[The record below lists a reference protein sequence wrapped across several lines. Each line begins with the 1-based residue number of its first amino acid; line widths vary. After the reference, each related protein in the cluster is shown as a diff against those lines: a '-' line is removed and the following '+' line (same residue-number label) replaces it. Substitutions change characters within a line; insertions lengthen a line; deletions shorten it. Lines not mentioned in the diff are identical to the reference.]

1 MLISKIHLPRRT
13 VLKALGATVGLPLLD
28 AMIPA
33 GTALGRTAAYGRPCM
48 SFIYFPHGAV
58 MEQWTPRG
66 EGGGLGE
73 LPSILAPLA
82 SFRKQLTVVSG
93 LENKSAIAPPVHA
106 ITPATWLSC
115 TTPQVGKESR
125 AGVTLDQ
132 VVAAKVKHDTRFDS
146 IQVATEAEG
155 GDGSSDSVYG
165 GGYAKTISVAAASTP
180 LPMEHDPRKLFLKLF
195 SPDEGHSNS
204 SLTPHAHE
212 FEHTVFTRR
221 GSVLDLVRQDA
232 ADLTGKLG
240 PRDRAVLEDYL
251 ANVRAI
257 ERRVQSFNP
266 PPTPGSA
273 AETRRNEAPTGFS
286 DHMDLMFDLIALSY
300 EANLT
305 RVASFMM
312 AAEVS
317 NQPYDF
323 IGISDSFHT
332 LSHHGNSPSK
342 LDKLAKV
349 QAYNT
354 ERFTR
359 FLNKLATTRD
369 GDGSLLDH
377 SLIVYGSNMSNSN
390 LHDHSDLP
398 IALLGGA
405 CGKLTGDR
413 HVRCADRTPLAN
425 LHVALLN
432 KVGIATD
439 AFADSTG
446 ALATI

>member
-33 GTALGRTAAYGRPCM
+33 GTALGRTAAAGRPCM

-58 MEQWTPRG
+58 MEHWTPRDD
-66 EGGGLGE
+66 EA

-82 SFRKQLTVVSG
+82 PFRKQLTVVSG

-115 TTPQVGKESR
+115 TVPQVGKESH
-125 AGVTLDQ
+125 AGVTVDQ
-132 VVAAKVKHDTRFDS
+132 VVASKLKQDTRFDS
-146 IQVATEAEG
+146 IQVATEAQGGEG
-155 GDGSSDSVYG
+155 STDGTYG
-165 GGYAKTISVAAASTP
+165 GTYAKTISVGAASTP
-180 LPMEHDPRKLFLKLF
+180 LPMEHDPRKVFQQLFG
-195 SPDEGHSNS
+195 PDD
-204 SLTPHAHE
+204 LTGAQGLGAKNPSATDL
-212 FEHTVFTRR
+212 EHVVFTRR

-232 ADLTGKLG
+232 TDLSRKLG
-240 PRDRAVLEDYL
+240 PSDRAVLEDYL

-257 ERRVQSFNP
+257 ERRVQSFTLP
-266 PPTPGSA
+266 PLHNAT
-273 AETRRNEAPTGFS
+273 AEAQHDEAPTAFNG
-286 DHMDLMFDLIALSY
+286 HIDLMFDLIALAY

-305 RVASFMM
+305 RVASLMM

-323 IGISDSFHT
+323 IGIPDSFHA
-332 LSHHGNSPSK
+332 LSHHGNSPAK

-354 ERFTR
+354 ELFAK
-359 FLNKLATTRD
+359 FVNKLATTRD

-390 LHDHSDLP
+390 LHDHTGLP
-398 IALLGGA
+398 LALIGGA
-405 CGKLTGDR
+405 CGKLSGNR
-413 HVRCADRTPLAN
+413 HVRCPDHTPLAN

-432 KVGIATD
+432 KVAIPTT
-439 AFADSTG
+439 AFGDSTG
-446 ALATI
+446 ELTTI